1 MKHFTQT
8 AKAAAWVVF
17 GALVLNSSVMAEKSA
32 EHNNSQSS
40 FQLPAYEKF
49 KLDNGLTVFLLPQH
63 EVPLITVQA
72 TVRAG
77 AVNDSVA
84 GLSQL
89 TSQALLLGAGGK
101 SKAEIEQ
108 QVDFLGASLTSEGS
122 MEGSSLRADFM
133 AKDTAQMLAIVHSVL
148 TQPSFDS
155 AEFDKLKARQIAAV
169 AQAKESPRMVIDQY
183 FNKQLFGSHPYGN
196 AISGTAESLKGIRQ
210 QQVKHFYQSY
220 YQPAN
225 TAISIVGDFKP
236 ATMKTQLEKLF
247 AGWNNSTAVNQPD
260 LTAALPKA
268 DKARVLLVNKADAIE
283 TTFSIG
289 GLGVTQR
296 NPDYVGISVVN
307 TVLGGRFT
315 SWLNDELRVN
325 SGLTYGARSGF
336 DRYSASGTF
345 SIGSFTKTD
354 STKAAVDLALKTYQR
369 LWQQGID
376 QATLDSAKAYV
387 KGQFPPRFE
396 TNAALA
402 ALLGDMYLYGFNQ
415 DFINSFQSKVDQ
427 LTVAE
432 SQRLINSY
440 FPKEKLQFVL
450 IGKADA
456 IKDIAKTYG
465 EVRQLDIQ
473 AAGFAD

>member
-1 MKHFTQT
+1 MKALTKT
-8 AKAAAWVVF
+8 SKAAA
-17 GALVLNSSVMAEKSA
+17 LVLLSSFVFAVPVMAEQAK
-32 EHNNSQSS
+32 SQSS
-40 FQLPAYEKF
+40 FQLPAYEEF

-63 EVPLITVQA
+63 EVPLVTVQA

-77 AVNDSVA
+77 AVNDPIA

-89 TSQALLLGAGGK
+89 TSQALLLGAGDK
-101 SKAEIEQ
+101 SKVEIEQ
-108 QVDFLGASLTSEGS
+108 LVDFLGASLHSEGS
-122 MEGSSLRADFM
+122 MEGSSLQANFM
-133 AKDTAQMLAIVHSVL
+133 AKDTEQMLTVLHSVL
-148 TQPSFDS
+148 TQPGFDQ

-169 AQAKESPRMVIDQY
+169 GQAKESPRMVIDLY
-183 FNKQLFGSHPYGN
+183 FNKLVFGSHPYGN
-196 AISGTAESLKGIRQ
+196 AISGTAESLKAISQ
-210 QQVKHFYQSY
+210 QQVKNFHQSY
-220 YQPAN
+220 YQPGN
-225 TAISIVGDFKP
+225 TAISVVGDFKP
-236 ATMKTQLEKLF
+236 AVMKAQLQKLF
-247 AGWNNSTAVNQPD
+247 AGWKNSQAVAQPD

-268 DKARVLLVNKADAIE
+268 DKAKVLLVNKADAIE

-289 GLGVTQR
+289 GVGIKQD

-336 DRYSASGTF
+336 ERYSVSGTF

-369 LWQQGID
+369 LWDKGID

-396 TNAALA
+396 TNTALA
-402 ALLGDMYLYGFNQ
+402 GLLADMYLYGFNK

-427 LTVAE
+427 LTVSE
-432 SQRLINSY
+432 SKRLINSY
-440 FPKEKLQFVL
+440 FPKDKLQFVL
-450 IGKADA
+450 IGKAEA

-465 EVRQLDIQ
+465 EVTQVEIT
-473 AAGFAD
+473 ADTF

>member
-1 MKHFTQT
+1 MSYFTKT
-8 AKAAAWVVF
+8 PKAAA
-17 GALVLNSSVMAEKSA
+17 LVLLSSFVFALPVMAEQAK
-32 EHNNSQSS
+32 SQSS
-40 FQLPAYEKF
+40 FQMPAYEQF

-77 AVNDSVA
+77 AVNDKVA

-101 SKAEIEQ
+101 TKAEIEQ
-108 QVDFLGASLTSEGS
+108 LVDFLGASLNSDGS
-122 MEGSSLRADFM
+122 MEGSSLRANFM
-133 AKDTAQMLAIVHSVL
+133 AKDTEQMLAVLHSVL

-169 AQAKESPRMVIDQY
+169 AQAKESPRMVMDQY
-183 FNKQLFGSHPYGN
+183 FNKLVFGSHPYGN
-196 AISGTAESLKGIRQ
+196 ASSGTAESLKSISQ
-210 QQVKHFYQSY
+210 AQVKNFHQSFYQ
-220 YQPAN
+220 PGN

-236 ATMKTQLEKLF
+236 QQMKAQLQKIF
-247 AGWNNSTAVNQPD
+247 AGWKNGEALKQPD

-268 DKARVLLVNKADAIE
+268 KKAKVLLVNKADAIE
-283 TTFSIG
+283 TTFTIG
-289 GLGVTQR
+289 GVGIKQD

-345 SIGSFTKTD
+345 SIGSFTKTE

-369 LWQQGID
+369 LWAQGID

-396 TNAALA
+396 TNTALA
-402 ALLGDMYLYGFNQ
+402 GLLGDMYLYGFNQ

-432 SQRLINSY
+432 SKRLINSY
-440 FPKEKLQFVL
+440 FPKDQLQFVL
-450 IGKADA
+450 IGKAEA
-456 IKDIAKTYG
+456 IKDIAKSYG
-465 EVRQLDIQ
+465 EVTQVEIT
-473 AAGFAD
+473 ADTF

>member
-1 MKHFTQT
+1 MSHFRKTP
-8 AKAAAWVVF
+8 K
-17 GALVLNSSVMAEKSA
+17 ALVLALLSSFVFAMPAIAEQK
-32 EHNNSQSS
+32 NNTAS
-40 FQLPAYEKF
+40 FQLPAYEQF

-77 AVNDSVA
+77 AVNDQVA
-84 GLSQL
+84 GLAQL

-101 SKAEIEQ
+101 TKAEIEQ
-108 QVDFLGASLTSEGS
+108 LVDFLGASLASEGS
-122 MEGSSLRADFM
+122 MEGSSLQANFM
-133 AKDTAQMLAIVHSVL
+133 AKDTEQMLSVLHKVL
-148 TQPSFDS
+148 TQPSFDM
-155 AEFDKLKARQIAAV
+155 AEFDKLKARQVAAV

-183 FNKQLFGSHPYGN
+183 FNKQVFGSHPYGN
-196 AISGTAESLKGIRQ
+196 AMSGTSESLKSISQ
-210 QQVKHFYQSY
+210 QQVKSFHQSY
-220 YQPAN
+220 YQPGN

-236 ATMKTQLEKLF
+236 EQMKAQLQKLF
-247 AGWNNSTAVNQPD
+247 ASWNNGAAVTQPD

-268 DKARVLLVNKADAIE
+268 EKAKVLLVNKADAIE

-289 GLGVTQR
+289 GVGIKQD

-307 TVLGGRFT
+307 TVMGGRFT

-325 SGLTYGARSGF
+325 SGLTYGAGSGF

-345 SIGSFTKTD
+345 NIGSFTKTE

-369 LWQQGID
+369 LWDQGID

-396 TNAALA
+396 TNTALA
-402 ALLGDMYLYGFNQ
+402 GLLGDMYLYGFNK

-432 SQRLINSY
+432 SKRLINSY
-440 FPKEKLQFVL
+440 FPKDQLQFVL
-450 IGKADA
+450 IGKAEA
-456 IKDIAKTYG
+456 IKDIAKSYG
-465 EVRQLDIQ
+465 EVTQVDIT
-473 AAGFAD
+473 ADSF

>member
-1 MKHFTQT
+1 MSYLMKTP
-8 AKAAAWVVF
+8 KAAALLLLSSFVF
-17 GALVLNSSVMAEKSA
+17 ALPAMAEQKQDA
-32 EHNNSQSS
+32 SS
-40 FQLPAYEKF
+40 FQMPAYEQL
-49 KLDNGLTVFLLPQH
+49 KLGNGLTVFLLPQH

-77 AVNDSVA
+77 AVNDSQA

-108 QVDFLGASLTSEGS
+108 LVDFLGASLSS
-122 MEGSSLRADFM
+122 QSSVEGSSLQANFM
-133 AKDTAQMLAIVHSVL
+133 AKDAQQMLAMLHSVL
-148 TQPSFDS
+148 TQPSFEQ

-169 AQAKESPRMVIDQY
+169 AQAKESPRMVMDQY
-183 FNKQLFGSHPYGN
+183 FNKLVFGAHPYGN
-196 AISGTAESLKGIRQ
+196 ASSGTAESLKGISQ
-210 QQVKHFYQSY
+210 QQVKNFHQSY

-225 TAISIVGDFKP
+225 TSISVVGDFKP
-236 ATMKTQLEKLF
+236 DVMKAQLQKLF
-247 AGWNNSTAVNQPD
+247 SDWKNGDTVKQPD
-260 LTAALPKA
+260 LTASLPKT
-268 DKARVLLVNKADAIE
+268 DKAKVLLVNKSDAIE

-289 GLGVTQR
+289 GVGIQQD
-296 NPDYVGISVVN
+296 NPDYVGILVVN

-325 SGLTYGARSGF
+325 SGLTYGAGSGF

-345 SIGSFTKTD
+345 SISSFTKTE
-354 STKAAVDLALKTYQR
+354 STKEAIDLALKTYQR
-369 LWQQGID
+369 LWGKGID

-396 TNAALA
+396 TNTALA
-402 ALLGDMYLYGFNQ
+402 GLLGDMYLYGFNQ

-432 SQRLINSY
+432 SKRLINSY
-440 FPKEKLQFVL
+440 FPKDQLQFVL
-450 IGKADA
+450 IGKAEA
-456 IKDIAKTYG
+456 IKDIAKSYG
-465 EVRQLDIQ
+465 EVKQVDIQ
-473 AAGFAD
+473 AVGFGD

>member
-1 MKHFTQT
+1 MSYLMKTP
-8 AKAAAWVVF
+8 KAAA
-17 GALVLNSSVMAEKSA
+17 LVLLSSFVFALPVMAEQKQDA
-32 EHNNSQSS
+32 SS
-40 FQLPAYEKF
+40 FQMPAYEQL
-49 KLDNGLTVFLLPQH
+49 KLGNGLTVFLLPQH

-77 AVNDSVA
+77 AVNDSQA

-108 QVDFLGASLTSEGS
+108 LVDFLGASLSS
-122 MEGSSLRADFM
+122 QSSVEGSSLQANFM
-133 AKDTAQMLAIVHSVL
+133 AKDAQQMLAMLHSVL
-148 TQPSFDS
+148 TQPSFDQ

-169 AQAKESPRMVIDQY
+169 AQAKESPRMVMDQY
-183 FNKQLFGSHPYGN
+183 FNKLVFGAHPYGN
-196 AISGTAESLKGIRQ
+196 ASSGTAESLKGISQ
-210 QQVKHFYQSY
+210 QQVKNFHQSY

-225 TAISIVGDFKP
+225 TSISVVGDFKP
-236 ATMKTQLEKLF
+236 DVMKAQLQKLF
-247 AGWNNSTAVNQPD
+247 SDWKNGETVKQPD
-260 LTAALPKA
+260 LTASLPKT
-268 DKARVLLVNKADAIE
+268 DKAKVLLVNKSDAIE

-289 GLGVTQR
+289 GVGIQQD
-296 NPDYVGISVVN
+296 NPDYVGILVVN

-325 SGLTYGARSGF
+325 SGLTYGAGSGF

-345 SIGSFTKTD
+345 SISSFTKTE
-354 STKAAVDLALKTYQR
+354 STKEAIDLALKTYQR
-369 LWQQGID
+369 LWGKGID

-396 TNAALA
+396 TNTALA
-402 ALLGDMYLYGFNQ
+402 GLLGDMYLYGFNQ

-432 SQRLINSY
+432 SKRLINSY
-440 FPKEKLQFVL
+440 FPKDQLQFVL
-450 IGKADA
+450 IGKAEA
-456 IKDIAKTYG
+456 IKDVAKSYG
-465 EVRQLDIQ
+465 EVKQVDIQ
-473 AAGFAD
+473 AVGFGD

>member
-1 MKHFTQT
+1 MSYFINTP
-8 AKAAAWVVF
+8 KAAA
-17 GALVLNSSVMAEKSA
+17 LVLLSSFVFALPTMAEQAK
-32 EHNNSQSS
+32 SQSS
-40 FQLPAYEKF
+40 FQLPAYEQL

-77 AVNDSVA
+77 AVNDKVA

-89 TSQALLLGAGGK
+89 TNQALLLGAGGK

-108 QVDFLGASLTSEGS
+108 LVDFLGASLNSEGS
-122 MEGSSLRADFM
+122 MEGSSLQANFM
-133 AKDTAQMLAIVHSVL
+133 AKDTEQMLVVLHSVL
-148 TQPSFDS
+148 TQPSFDK

-169 AQAKESPRMVIDQY
+169 AQAKESPRMVIEQY
-183 FNKQLFGSHPYGN
+183 FNKLVFGAHPYGN
-196 AISGTAESLKGIRQ
+196 AISGTAESLKGISQ
-210 QQVKHFYQSY
+210 AQVKSFHQSF

-225 TAISIVGDFKP
+225 TAISIVGDFDPQK
-236 ATMKTQLEKLF
+236 MKAQLQKLF
-247 AGWNNSTAVNQPD
+247 ASWKNGEAVKQPD

-268 DKARVLLVNKADAIE
+268 EKAKVLLVNKADAIE

-289 GLGVTQR
+289 GIGIKQD

-345 SIGSFTKTD
+345 TIGSFTKTD
-354 STKAAVDLALKTYQR
+354 STKAALDLALKTYQR
-369 LWQQGID
+369 LWDKGID

-396 TNAALA
+396 TNTALA
-402 ALLGDMYLYGFNQ
+402 GLLGDMYLYGFNQ

-432 SQRLINSY
+432 SKRLINSY
-440 FPKEKLQFVL
+440 FPKDKLQFVL
-450 IGKADA
+450 VGKADA

-465 EVRQLDIQ
+465 EVKQVDIQ
-473 AAGFAD
+473 AAGFGE

>member
-1 MKHFTQT
+1 MSYLMKTP
-8 AKAAAWVVF
+8 KAAALLLLSSFVF
-17 GALVLNSSVMAEKSA
+17 GLPAMAKQKQDA
-32 EHNNSQSS
+32 SS
-40 FQLPAYEKF
+40 FQMPAYEQL
-49 KLDNGLTVFLLPQH
+49 KLGNGLTVFLLPQH

-77 AVNDSVA
+77 AVNDSQA

-108 QVDFLGASLTSEGS
+108 LVDFLGASLSS
-122 MEGSSLRADFM
+122 QSSVEGSSLQANFM
-133 AKDTAQMLAIVHSVL
+133 AKDAQQMLAMLHSVL
-148 TQPSFDS
+148 TQPSFEQ

-169 AQAKESPRMVIDQY
+169 AQAKESPRMVMDQY
-183 FNKQLFGSHPYGN
+183 FNKLVFGAHPYGN
-196 AISGTAESLKGIRQ
+196 ASSGTAESLKGISQ
-210 QQVKHFYQSY
+210 QQVKNFHQSY

-225 TAISIVGDFKP
+225 TSISVVGDFKP
-236 ATMKTQLEKLF
+236 DVMKAQLQKLF
-247 AGWNNSTAVNQPD
+247 SDWKNGDTVKQPD
-260 LTAALPKA
+260 LTASLPKT
-268 DKARVLLVNKADAIE
+268 DKAKVLLVNKSDAIE

-289 GLGVTQR
+289 GVGIQQD
-296 NPDYVGISVVN
+296 NPDYVGILVVN

-325 SGLTYGARSGF
+325 SGLTYGAGSGF

-345 SIGSFTKTD
+345 SISSFTKTE
-354 STKAAVDLALKTYQR
+354 STKEAIDLALKTYQR
-369 LWQQGID
+369 LWGKGID

-396 TNAALA
+396 TNTALA
-402 ALLGDMYLYGFNQ
+402 GLLGDMYLYGFNQ

-432 SQRLINSY
+432 SKRLINSY
-440 FPKEKLQFVL
+440 FPKDQLQFVL
-450 IGKADA
+450 IGKAEA
-456 IKDIAKTYG
+456 IKDIAKSYG
-465 EVRQLDIQ
+465 EVKQVDIQ
-473 AAGFAD
+473 AVGFGD

>member
-1 MKHFTQT
+1 MKHFTKT
-8 AKAAAWVVF
+8 SKAAA
-17 GALVLNSSVMAEKSA
+17 LVLLSSFVFALPVMAEQQ
-32 EHNNSQSS
+32 NNPSS
-40 FQLPAYEKF
+40 FQLPAYEQL

-63 EVPLITVQA
+63 EVPLVTVQA

-77 AVNDSVA
+77 AVNDTVA
-84 GLSQL
+84 GLAQL

-108 QVDFLGASLTSEGS
+108 LVDFLGASLNSEGS

-133 AKDTAQMLAIVHSVL
+133 AKDTEQMLTVLHSVL
-148 TQPSFDS
+148 TQPGFDT

-169 AQAKESPRMVIDQY
+169 AQAKESPRMVLDQY
-183 FNKQLFGSHPYGN
+183 FNKLVFGSHPYGN
-196 AISGTAESLKGIRQ
+196 AVSGTAESLKSISQ
-210 QQVKHFYQSY
+210 QQVKDFHRSF

-236 ATMKTQLEKLF
+236 EVMKALLQKRF
-247 AGWNNSTAVNQPD
+247 ASWKNAAAASQPD

-268 DKARVLLVNKADAIE
+268 NKAKVLLVNKADAIE

-289 GLGVTQR
+289 GVGVKQD

-336 DRYSASGTF
+336 ESYSASGTF
-345 SIGSFTKTD
+345 SISSFTKTD
-354 STKAAVDLALKTYQR
+354 STKAALDLALKTYQR
-369 LWQQGID
+369 LWTQGID

-402 ALLGDMYLYGFNQ
+402 GLLGDMYLYGFNQ
-415 DFINSFQSKVDQ
+415 DFINNFQSKVDQ
-427 LTVAE
+427 LTLAE
-432 SQRLINSY
+432 SKRLINSY
-440 FPKEKLQFVL
+440 FPKEQLQFVL
-450 IGKADA
+450 IGKAEA

-465 EVRQLDIQ
+465 EVKQLDIQ
-473 AAGFAD
+473 AAGFGE

>member
-1 MKHFTQT
+1 MKHLM
-8 AKAAAWVVF
+8 KAPKVV
-17 GALVLNSSVMAEKSA
+17 ALALLSSFVFALPVMADQQ
-32 EHNNSQSS
+32 NNPGS
-40 FQLPAYEKF
+40 FQLPAYEQL

-77 AVNDSVA
+77 AVNDKVA
-84 GLSQL
+84 GLAQL
-89 TSQALLLGAGGK
+89 TSQALLLGAGGQ
-101 SKAEIEQ
+101 SKAQIEQ
-108 QVDFLGASLTSEGS
+108 LVDFLGASLHSDGS

-133 AKDTAQMLAIVHSVL
+133 AKDTEQMLAVFHQVL
-148 TQPSFDS
+148 TQPAFD
-155 AEFDKLKARQIAAV
+155 ATEFEKLKARQVAAV

-183 FNKQLFGSHPYGN
+183 FNKLVFGAHPYGN
-196 AISGTAESLKGIRQ
+196 AVSGTAASLQSISQ
-210 QQVKHFYQSY
+210 QQVKSFHQSY
-220 YQPAN
+220 YQPGN

-236 ATMKTQLEKLF
+236 EVMKAQLQKLF
-247 AGWNNSTAVNQPD
+247 ASWKNGAAAQQPD

-268 DKARVLLVNKADAIE
+268 AKAKVLLVNKSDAIE
-283 TTFSIG
+283 TTFSLG
-289 GLGVTQR
+289 GIAIKQD

-325 SGLTYGARSGF
+325 SGLTYGAGSGF

-345 SIGSFTKTD
+345 SIGSFTKTE
-354 STKAAVDLALKTYQR
+354 STQAAVDLALKTYQR
-369 LWQQGID
+369 LWDKGID
-376 QATLDSAKAYV
+376 QVTLDSAKAYV

-396 TNAALA
+396 TNTALA
-402 ALLGDMYLYGFNQ
+402 GLLGDMYLYGFNQ

-432 SQRLINSY
+432 SKRLINSY
-440 FPKEKLQFVL
+440 FPKDQLQFVL
-450 IGKADA
+450 VGKAEA

-465 EVRQLDIQ
+465 EVTQVEIT
-473 AAGFAD
+473 ADSF

>member
-1 MKHFTQT
+1 MSHFTKT
-8 AKAAAWVVF
+8 SKAAA
-17 GALVLNSSVMAEKSA
+17 LVLLSSFVFALPTMADQAK
-32 EHNNSQSS
+32 SQSS
-40 FQLPAYEKF
+40 FQLPAYEQL

-77 AVNDSVA
+77 AVNDKVA

-101 SKAEIEQ
+101 TKAEIEQ

-122 MEGSSLRADFM
+122 MEGSSLRVDFM
-133 AKDTAQMLAIVHSVL
+133 AKDTEQMLTVLHSVL
-148 TQPSFDS
+148 TQPSFEI

-169 AQAKESPRMVIDQY
+169 AQAKESPRMVMEQY
-183 FNKQLFGSHPYGN
+183 FNKLVFGSHPYGN
-196 AISGTAESLKGIRQ
+196 AISGTAESLKSISQ
-210 QQVKHFYQSY
+210 QQVKDFHQSFYQ
-220 YQPAN
+220 PGN

-236 ATMKTQLEKLF
+236 AKMKALLQKLF
-247 AGWNNSTAVNQPD
+247 ANWNNGEAIKQPD

-268 DKARVLLVNKADAIE
+268 TKAKVLLVNKADAIE

-289 GLGVTQR
+289 GVGIKQD
-296 NPDYVGISVVN
+296 NPDYVGISVIN

-336 DRYSASGTF
+336 ERYSATGIFTIS
-345 SIGSFTKTD
+345 SFTKTE
-354 STKAAVDLALKTYQR
+354 STKAAVDLALNTYQR
-369 LWQQGID
+369 LWDKGID

-396 TNAALA
+396 TNTALA
-402 ALLGDMYLYGFNQ
+402 GLLGDMYLYGFNQ

-432 SQRLINSY
+432 SKRLIHSY
-440 FPKEKLQFVL
+440 FPKDKLQFVL
-450 IGKADA
+450 IGKAEA
-456 IKDIAKTYG
+456 IEDIAKSYG
-465 EVRQLDIQ
+465 EVTQVDIT
-473 AAGFAD
+473 ADSI

>member
-1 MKHFTQT
+1 MSYLMKTP
-8 AKAAAWVVF
+8 KAAALLLLSSFVF
-17 GALVLNSSVMAEKSA
+17 ALPAMAEQKQDA
-32 EHNNSQSS
+32 SS
-40 FQLPAYEKF
+40 FQMPAYEQL
-49 KLDNGLTVFLLPQH
+49 KLGNGLTVFLLPQH

-77 AVNDSVA
+77 AVNDSQA

-108 QVDFLGASLTSEGS
+108 LVDFLGASLSS
-122 MEGSSLRADFM
+122 QSSVEGSSLQANFM
-133 AKDTAQMLAIVHSVL
+133 AKDAQQMLAMLHSVL
-148 TQPSFDS
+148 TQPSFEQ

-169 AQAKESPRMVIDQY
+169 AQAKESPRMVMDQY
-183 FNKQLFGSHPYGN
+183 FNKLVFGAHPYGN
-196 AISGTAESLKGIRQ
+196 ASSGTAESLKGISQ
-210 QQVKHFYQSY
+210 QQVKNFHQSY

-225 TAISIVGDFKP
+225 TSISVVGDFKP
-236 ATMKTQLEKLF
+236 DVMKAQLQKLF
-247 AGWNNSTAVNQPD
+247 SDWKNGDTVKQPD
-260 LTAALPKA
+260 LTASLPKT
-268 DKARVLLVNKADAIE
+268 DKAKVLLVNKSDAIE

-289 GLGVTQR
+289 GVGIQQD
-296 NPDYVGISVVN
+296 NPDYVGILVVN

-325 SGLTYGARSGF
+325 SGLTYGAGSGF

-345 SIGSFTKTD
+345 SISSFTKTE
-354 STKAAVDLALKTYQR
+354 STKEAIDLALKTYQR
-369 LWQQGID
+369 LWDKGID

-396 TNAALA
+396 TNTALA
-402 ALLGDMYLYGFNQ
+402 GLLGDMYLYGFNQ

-432 SQRLINSY
+432 SKRLINSY
-440 FPKEKLQFVL
+440 FPKDQLQFVL
-450 IGKADA
+450 IGKAEA
-456 IKDIAKTYG
+456 IKDIAKSYG
-465 EVRQLDIQ
+465 EVKQVDIQ
-473 AAGFAD
+473 AVGFGD

>member
-1 MKHFTQT
+1 MSYLMKTP
-8 AKAAAWVVF
+8 KAAALLLLSSFVF
-17 GALVLNSSVMAEKSA
+17 ALPAMAEQKQDA
-32 EHNNSQSS
+32 SS
-40 FQLPAYEKF
+40 FQMPAYEQL
-49 KLDNGLTVFLLPQH
+49 KLGNGLTVFLLPQH

-77 AVNDSVA
+77 AVNDSQA

-108 QVDFLGASLTSEGS
+108 LVDFLGASLSSQSSVER
-122 MEGSSLRADFM
+122 SSLQANFM
-133 AKDTAQMLAIVHSVL
+133 AKDAQQMLAMLHSVL
-148 TQPSFDS
+148 TQPSFEQ

-169 AQAKESPRMVIDQY
+169 AQAKESPRMVMDQY
-183 FNKQLFGSHPYGN
+183 FNKLVFGAHPYGN
-196 AISGTAESLKGIRQ
+196 ASSGTAESLKGISQ
-210 QQVKHFYQSY
+210 QQVKNFHQSY

-225 TAISIVGDFKP
+225 TSISVVGDFKP
-236 ATMKTQLEKLF
+236 DVMKAQLQKLF
-247 AGWNNSTAVNQPD
+247 SDWKNGDTVKQPD
-260 LTAALPKA
+260 LTASLPKT
-268 DKARVLLVNKADAIE
+268 DKAKVLLVNKSDAIE

-289 GLGVTQR
+289 GVGIQQD
-296 NPDYVGISVVN
+296 NPDYVGILVVN

-325 SGLTYGARSGF
+325 SGLTYGAGSGF

-345 SIGSFTKTD
+345 SISSFTKTE
-354 STKAAVDLALKTYQR
+354 STKEAIDLALKTYQR
-369 LWQQGID
+369 LWGKGID

-396 TNAALA
+396 TNTALA
-402 ALLGDMYLYGFNQ
+402 GLLGDMYLYGFNQ

-432 SQRLINSY
+432 SKRLINSY
-440 FPKEKLQFVL
+440 FPKDQLQFVL
-450 IGKADA
+450 IGKAEA
-456 IKDIAKTYG
+456 IKDIAKSYG
-465 EVRQLDIQ
+465 EVKQVDIQ
-473 AAGFAD
+473 AVGFGD

>member
-1 MKHFTQT
+1 MSYLMKTP
-8 AKAAAWVVF
+8 KAAA
-17 GALVLNSSVMAEKSA
+17 LVLLSSFVFALPVMAEQKQDA
-32 EHNNSQSS
+32 SS
-40 FQLPAYEKF
+40 FQMPAYEQL
-49 KLDNGLTVFLLPQH
+49 KLGNGLTVFLLPQH

-77 AVNDSVA
+77 AVNDSQA

-108 QVDFLGASLTSEGS
+108 LVDFLGASLSS
-122 MEGSSLRADFM
+122 QSSVEGSSLQANFM
-133 AKDTAQMLAIVHSVL
+133 AKDAQQMLAMLHSVL
-148 TQPSFDS
+148 TQPSFDQ

-169 AQAKESPRMVIDQY
+169 AQAKESPRMVMDQY
-183 FNKQLFGSHPYGN
+183 FNKLVFGAHPYGN
-196 AISGTAESLKGIRQ
+196 ASSGTAESLKGISQ
-210 QQVKHFYQSY
+210 QQVKNFHQSY

-225 TAISIVGDFKP
+225 TSISVVGDFKP
-236 ATMKTQLEKLF
+236 DVMKAQLQKLF
-247 AGWNNSTAVNQPD
+247 SDWKNGETVKQPD
-260 LTAALPKA
+260 LTASLPKT
-268 DKARVLLVNKADAIE
+268 DKAKVLLVNKSDAIE

-289 GLGVTQR
+289 GVGIQQD
-296 NPDYVGISVVN
+296 NPDYVGILVVN

-325 SGLTYGARSGF
+325 SGLTYGAGSGF

-345 SIGSFTKTD
+345 SISSFTKTE
-354 STKAAVDLALKTYQR
+354 STKEAIDLALKTYQR
-369 LWQQGID
+369 LWGKGID

-396 TNAALA
+396 TNTALA
-402 ALLGDMYLYGFNQ
+402 GLLGDMYLYGFNQ

-432 SQRLINSY
+432 SKRLINSY
-440 FPKEKLQFVL
+440 FPKDQLQFVL
-450 IGKADA
+450 IGKAEA
-456 IKDIAKTYG
+456 IKDIAKSYG
-465 EVRQLDIQ
+465 EVKQVDIQ
-473 AAGFAD
+473 AVGFGD

>member
-1 MKHFTQT
+1 MSHFIKTP
-8 AKAAAWVVF
+8 KAL
-17 GALVLNSSVMAEKSA
+17 ALVLLSSFVFALPVMAEQNK
-32 EHNNSQSS
+32 NRSS
-40 FQLPAYEKF
+40 FQLPAYEQF

-63 EVPLITVQA
+63 EVPLVTVQA

-77 AVNDSVA
+77 AVNDAVA

-101 SKAEIEQ
+101 SKTEIEQ
-108 QVDFLGASLTSEGS
+108 LVDFLGASLNSEGS
-122 MEGSSLRADFM
+122 MEGSSLSADFM
-133 AKDTAQMLAIVHSVL
+133 AKDTEQMLTVLHSVL
-148 TQPSFDS
+148 TQPSFEQT
-155 AEFDKLKARQIAAV
+155 EFDKLKARQIAAL
-169 AQAKESPRMVIDQY
+169 AQAKESPRMVMEQY
-183 FNKQLFGSHPYGN
+183 FNKLVFGTHPYGN
-196 AISGTAESLKGIRQ
+196 AISGTAESLKGISQ
-210 QQVKHFYQSY
+210 QQVQNFHQSY
-220 YQPAN
+220 YQPGN

-236 ATMKTQLEKLF
+236 AVMKALLQKNF
-247 AGWNNSTAVNQPD
+247 ASWKNAEAVTQPD

-268 DKARVLLVNKADAIE
+268 DKAKVLLVNKADAIE

-289 GLGVTQR
+289 GVGVKQD

-336 DRYSASGTF
+336 ESYSVSGTF
-345 SIGSFTKTD
+345 SISSFTKTD

-396 TNAALA
+396 TNTALA

-415 DFINSFQSKVDQ
+415 DFINNFQSKVDQ
-427 LTVAE
+427 LTLAE
-432 SQRLINSY
+432 SKRLINSY
-440 FPKEKLQFVL
+440 FPKDQLQFVL
-450 IGKADA
+450 IGKAEA

-465 EVRQLDIQ
+465 EVKQVDIQ
-473 AAGFAD
+473 ATGFAD

>member
-1 MKHFTQT
+1 MSHFTKT
-8 AKAAAWVVF
+8 PKALALALLSSFVF
-17 GALVLNSSVMAEKSA
+17 ALPVMAEQSK
-32 EHNNSQSS
+32 SQSS
-40 FQLPAYEKF
+40 FQLPAYEQF
-49 KLDNGLTVFLLPQH
+49 TLNNGLTVFLLPQH
-63 EVPLITVQA
+63 EVPLVTVQA

-77 AVNDSVA
+77 AVNDEIA

-108 QVDFLGASLTSEGS
+108 LVDFLGASLTSEGS
-122 MEGSSLRADFM
+122 MEGSSLSADFM
-133 AKDTAQMLAIVHSVL
+133 AKDTEQMLTVLHSVL
-148 TQPSFDS
+148 TQPSFDQT
-155 AEFDKLKARQIAAV
+155 EFDKLKARQIAAV
-169 AQAKESPRMVIDQY
+169 AQAKESPRMVMEQY
-183 FNKQLFGSHPYGN
+183 FNKLVFGKHPYGN
-196 AISGTAESLKGIRQ
+196 AISGTAESLKGISQ
-210 QQVKHFYQSY
+210 QQVQNFHQSY

-225 TAISIVGDFKP
+225 TAISVVGDFKP
-236 ATMKTQLEKLF
+236 AAMKAQLEKLF
-247 AGWNNSTAVNQPD
+247 AVWKNGQTVKQPD

-268 DKARVLLVNKADAIE
+268 DKAKVLLVNKADAIE

-289 GLGVTQR
+289 GVGVKQD
-296 NPDYVGISVVN
+296 NPDYVGISVIN

-345 SIGSFTKTD
+345 SISSFTKTD

-369 LWQQGID
+369 LWDKGID
-376 QATLDSAKAYV
+376 LATLDSAKAYV

-396 TNAALA
+396 TNTALA
-402 ALLGDMYLYGFNQ
+402 GLLGDMYLYGFNQ

-432 SQRLINSY
+432 SKRLINSY
-440 FPKEKLQFVL
+440 FPKDKLQFVL
-450 IGKADA
+450 IGKAEA

-465 EVRQLDIQ
+465 DVKQVDIQ
-473 AAGFAD
+473 AAGFGD

>member
-1 MKHFTQT
+1 MSYFTKT
-8 AKAAAWVVF
+8 SKAVAQVLFCSFVF
-17 GALVLNSSVMAEKSA
+17 ALPSMAEQTK
-32 EHNNSQSS
+32 SQSS
-40 FQLPAYEKF
+40 FQLPAYEQV
-49 KLDNGLTVFLLPQH
+49 KLENGLTVFLLPQH

-77 AVNDSVA
+77 AVNDQVA

-108 QVDFLGASLTSEGS
+108 LVDFLGASLNSEGS
-122 MEGSSLRADFM
+122 MEGSSLQANFM
-133 AKDTAQMLAIVHSVL
+133 AKDTEQMLTVLHSVL
-148 TQPSFDS
+148 TQPSFDA

-183 FNKQLFGSHPYGN
+183 FNKLVFGSHPYGN
-196 AISGTAESLKGIRQ
+196 AISGTAESLKGISQ
-210 QQVKHFYQSY
+210 QQVKNFHHSF

-236 ATMKTQLEKLF
+236 AVMKAQLQKLF
-247 AGWNNSTAVNQPD
+247 ASWKNSQTLQQPD
-260 LTAALPKA
+260 LTAALPTPNKA
-268 DKARVLLVNKADAIE
+268 KVLLVNKADAIE

-289 GLGVTQR
+289 GIGIKQD
-296 NPDYVGISVVN
+296 NPDYVGVSVVN

-336 DRYSASGTF
+336 ERYSASGTF

-354 STKAAVDLALKTYQR
+354 STKEAVDLALKTYQR
-369 LWQQGID
+369 LWDKGID

-396 TNAALA
+396 TNTALA
-402 ALLGDMYLYGFNQ
+402 GLLGDMYLYGFNQ

-427 LTVAE
+427 LTVAQ
-432 SQRLINSY
+432 SKRLINSY
-440 FPKEKLQFVL
+440 FPKDKLQFVFV
-450 IGKADA
+450 GKAEA
-456 IKDIAKTYG
+456 IKDIARTYG
-465 EVRQLDIQ
+465 EVKQVDIQ
-473 AAGFAD
+473 AAGFGE

>member
-1 MKHFTQT
+1 MSHFTKT
-8 AKAAAWVVF
+8 PKAL
-17 GALVLNSSVMAEKSA
+17 ALVLLSSFVFALPVMAEQSK
-32 EHNNSQSS
+32 SQSS
-40 FQLPAYEKF
+40 FQLPAYEQF
-49 KLDNGLTVFLLPQH
+49 TLNNGLTVFLLPQH
-63 EVPLITVQA
+63 EVPLVTVQA

-77 AVNDSVA
+77 AVNDEIA

-108 QVDFLGASLTSEGS
+108 LVDFLGASLTSEGS

-133 AKDTAQMLAIVHSVL
+133 AKDTEQMLTVLHSVL
-148 TQPSFDS
+148 TQPSFDQT
-155 AEFDKLKARQIAAV
+155 EFDKLKARQIAAV
-169 AQAKESPRMVIDQY
+169 AQAKESPRMVMEQY
-183 FNKQLFGSHPYGN
+183 FNKLVFGKHPYGN
-196 AISGTAESLKGIRQ
+196 AISGTAESLKGISQ
-210 QQVKHFYQSY
+210 QQVQNFHQSY

-225 TAISIVGDFKP
+225 TAISVVGDFKP
-236 ATMKTQLEKLF
+236 AAMKAQLEKLF
-247 AGWNNSTAVNQPD
+247 AVWKNGQTVKQPD

-268 DKARVLLVNKADAIE
+268 DKAKVLLVNKADAIE

-289 GLGVTQR
+289 GVGVKQD
-296 NPDYVGISVVN
+296 NPDYVGISVIN

-369 LWQQGID
+369 LWDKGID

-396 TNAALA
+396 TNTALA
-402 ALLGDMYLYGFNQ
+402 GLLGDMYLYGFDQN
-415 DFINSFQSKVDQ
+415 FINSFQTKVDQ

-432 SQRLINSY
+432 SKRLINSY
-440 FPKEKLQFVL
+440 FPKDKLQFVL
-450 IGKADA
+450 IGKAEA

-465 EVRQLDIQ
+465 DVKQVDIQ
-473 AAGFAD
+473 AAGFGD

>member
-1 MKHFTQT
+1 MSHFTKT
-8 AKAAAWVVF
+8 PKAL
-17 GALVLNSSVMAEKSA
+17 ALVLLSSFVFALPVMAEQNK
-32 EHNNSQSS
+32 NQSS
-40 FQLPAYEKF
+40 FQLPAYEQF

-63 EVPLITVQA
+63 EVPLVTVQA

-77 AVNDSVA
+77 AVNDAVS

-101 SKAEIEQ
+101 SKTEIEQ
-108 QVDFLGASLTSEGS
+108 LVDFLGASLNSEGS
-122 MEGSSLRADFM
+122 MEGASLSADFM
-133 AKDTAQMLAIVHSVL
+133 AKDTEQMLTVLHSVL
-148 TQPSFDS
+148 TQPSFDQT
-155 AEFDKLKARQIAAV
+155 EFDKLKARQIAAV
-169 AQAKESPRMVIDQY
+169 AQAKESPRMVMEQY
-183 FNKQLFGSHPYGN
+183 FNKLVFGTHPYGN
-196 AISGTAESLKGIRQ
+196 AISGTAESLKGISQ
-210 QQVKHFYQSY
+210 QQVQNFHQSY

-225 TAISIVGDFKP
+225 TAISVVGDFKP
-236 ATMKTQLEKLF
+236 AVMKAQLEKLF
-247 AGWNNSTAVNQPD
+247 ASWKNGQAVKQPD
-260 LTAALPKA
+260 LTAALPKV
-268 DKARVLLVNKADAIE
+268 DKAKVLLVNKADAIE

-289 GLGVTQR
+289 GVGVKQD

-336 DRYSASGTF
+336 ERYSVSGTF
-345 SIGSFTKTD
+345 SISSFTKTD

-369 LWQQGID
+369 LWDKGID

-396 TNAALA
+396 TNTALA
-402 ALLGDMYLYGFNQ
+402 GLLGDMYLYGFDQ

-432 SQRLINSY
+432 SKRLINSY
-440 FPKEKLQFVL
+440 FPKDQLQFVL
-450 IGKADA
+450 IGKAEA
-456 IKDIAKTYG
+456 IQDIAKTYG
-465 EVRQLDIQ
+465 DVKQVDIQ
-473 AAGFAD
+473 AAGFGG

>member
-1 MKHFTQT
+1 MSYLMKTP
-8 AKAAAWVVF
+8 KAAALLLLSSFVF
-17 GALVLNSSVMAEKSA
+17 ALPVMAEQKQDA
-32 EHNNSQSS
+32 SS
-40 FQLPAYEKF
+40 FQMPAYEQL
-49 KLDNGLTVFLLPQH
+49 KLGNGLTVFLLPQH

-77 AVNDSVA
+77 AVNDSQA

-108 QVDFLGASLTSEGS
+108 LVDFLGASLSS
-122 MEGSSLRADFM
+122 QSSVEGSSLQANFM
-133 AKDTAQMLAIVHSVL
+133 AKDAQQMLAMLHSVL
-148 TQPSFDS
+148 TQPSFEQ

-169 AQAKESPRMVIDQY
+169 AQAKESPRMVMDQY
-183 FNKQLFGSHPYGN
+183 FNKLVFGAHPYGN
-196 AISGTAESLKGIRQ
+196 ASSGTAESLKGISQ
-210 QQVKHFYQSY
+210 QQVKNFHQSY

-225 TAISIVGDFKP
+225 TSISVVGDFKP
-236 ATMKTQLEKLF
+236 DVMKAQLQKLF
-247 AGWNNSTAVNQPD
+247 SDWKNGETVKQPD
-260 LTAALPKA
+260 LTASLPKT
-268 DKARVLLVNKADAIE
+268 DKAKVLLVNKSDAIE

-289 GLGVTQR
+289 GVGIQQD
-296 NPDYVGISVVN
+296 NPDYVGILVVN

-325 SGLTYGARSGF
+325 SGLTYGAGSGF

-345 SIGSFTKTD
+345 SISSFTKTE
-354 STKAAVDLALKTYQR
+354 STKEAIDLALKTYQR
-369 LWQQGID
+369 LWGKGID

-396 TNAALA
+396 TNTALA
-402 ALLGDMYLYGFNQ
+402 GLLGDMYLYGFNQ

-432 SQRLINSY
+432 SKRLINSY
-440 FPKEKLQFVL
+440 FPKDQLQFVL
-450 IGKADA
+450 IGKAEA
-456 IKDIAKTYG
+456 IKDIAKSYG
-465 EVRQLDIQ
+465 EVKQVDIQ
-473 AAGFAD
+473 AVGFGD

>member
-1 MKHFTQT
+1 MSHFTKT
-8 AKAAAWVVF
+8 SKAAA
-17 GALVLNSSVMAEKSA
+17 LVLLSSFVFALPTMAEQAK
-32 EHNNSQSS
+32 SQSS
-40 FQLPAYEKF
+40 FQLPAYEQL

-77 AVNDSVA
+77 AVNDKVA

-101 SKAEIEQ
+101 TKAEIEQ

-122 MEGSSLRADFM
+122 MEGSSLRVDFM
-133 AKDTAQMLAIVHSVL
+133 AKDTEQMLTVLHSVL
-148 TQPSFDS
+148 TQPSFEI

-169 AQAKESPRMVIDQY
+169 AQAKESPRMVMEQY
-183 FNKQLFGSHPYGN
+183 FNKLVFGSHPYGN
-196 AISGTAESLKGIRQ
+196 AISGTAESLKSISQ
-210 QQVKHFYQSY
+210 QQVKDFHQSFYQ
-220 YQPAN
+220 PGN

-236 ATMKTQLEKLF
+236 DAMKAQLQKLF
-247 AGWNNSTAVNQPD
+247 ASWNNGKVIKQPD

-268 DKARVLLVNKADAIE
+268 EKAKVLLVNKADAIE

-289 GLGVTQR
+289 GVGVKQS

-336 DRYSASGTF
+336 ERYSASGTF
-345 SIGSFTKTD
+345 TISSFTKMD

-369 LWQQGID
+369 LWDKGID

-396 TNAALA
+396 TNTALA
-402 ALLGDMYLYGFNQ
+402 GLLGDKYLYGFNQ
-415 DFINSFQSKVDQ
+415 EFINSFQSKVDQ

-432 SQRLINSY
+432 SKRLINSY
-440 FPKEKLQFVL
+440 FPKDKLQFVL
-450 IGKADA
+450 IGKAEA
-456 IKDIAKTYG
+456 IEDIAKSYG
-465 EVRQLDIQ
+465 EVTQVDIT
-473 AAGFAD
+473 ADSI